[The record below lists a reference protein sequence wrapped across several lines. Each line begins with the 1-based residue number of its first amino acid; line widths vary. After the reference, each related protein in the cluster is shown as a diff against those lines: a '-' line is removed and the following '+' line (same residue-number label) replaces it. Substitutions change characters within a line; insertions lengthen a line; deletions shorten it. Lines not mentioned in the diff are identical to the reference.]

1 MIVPDFWAE
10 ARRQHKSPGKQIT
23 VRRFGWSNVS
33 EADALAIAEERAETA
48 LGRILS
54 GENLQK
60 REPKVPYNGA
70 AGIPIREEVLER
82 HGEQVITRNSY
93 GAHCLNSPDALFADI
108 DFIPARAAGPA
119 LLTFAILAIASGSTA
134 LFFRSWSVALALL
147 FVSMIACAPLARL
160 VVSVAVAARGG
171 PERIA
176 RKRLGKFLAAHRE
189 WSVRIYRTPAGLR
202 LLVTHRPFE
211 ANAREV
217 QQFFAAV
224 AADPVYIRMC
234 LNQQCFRARLT
245 AKPWRIGIAAHM
257 RPRPGIW
264 PVSPERVGVRN
275 EWVAAYETRAS
286 NFAACRY
293 LESWGSGSIHP
304 AIQGVV
310 DLHDSESRALVA
322 DAKLA

>member
-108 DFIPARAAGPA
+108 D
-119 LLTFAILAIASGSTA
+119 L
-134 LFFRSWSVALALL
+134 
-147 FVSMIACAPLARL
+147 
-160 VVSVAVAARGG
+160 
-171 PERIA
+171 
-176 RKRLGKFLAAHRE
+176 
-189 WSVRIYRTPAGLR
+189 
-202 LLVTHRPFE
+202 
-211 ANAREV
+211 
-217 QQFFAAV
+217 
-224 AADPVYIRMC
+224 
-234 LNQQCFRARLT
+234 
-245 AKPWRIGIAAHM
+245 
-257 RPRPGIW
+257 RPGRQTSRRAGTSNRGV
-264 PVSPERVGVRN
+264 PDQSTRRSRQSSTSMTVSRGHSSPTRSSPE
-275 EWVAAYETRAS
+275 
-286 NFAACRY
+286 
-293 LESWGSGSIHP
+293 
-304 AIQGVV
+304 
-310 DLHDSESRALVA
+310 SRF
-322 DAKLA
+322 